1 MINFYITRHGE
12 TEWNTQRRL
21 QGWRNS
27 PLTKKGIAQ
36 GNMLRDA
43 VKKYNITKIYTSTSE
58 RALKTAMAARGKT
71 TIPVE
76 LMDELR
82 EMNMGD
88 WEGRTI
94 DEIKEREP
102 ENFSNYWNAPHL
114 FVKNTGEDFDEILD
128 RSKKAI
134 EKILDEEKQGNI
146 LIVTHGVTLKALMSH
161 FSDEGFSH
169 FWTKPVVMQASISL
183 IEVEDIGQGEIKLYG
198 DVSHFDL
205 DEKGDN

>member
-1 MINFYITRHGE
+1 MINLYITRHGE

-36 GNMLRDA
+36 GNLLRDA

-58 RALKTAMAARGKT
+58 RAVKTAMAARGKT

-134 EKILDEEKQGNI
+134 EKILEEEKEGNI
-146 LIVTHGVTLKALMSH
+146 LIVTHGVTLKAIMSH
-161 FSDEGFSH
+161 FSDEGFIH

-198 DVSHFDL
+198 DVSHFGL
-205 DEKGDN
+205 TEKGEN

>member
-1 MINFYITRHGE
+1 MINLYITRHGE
-12 TEWNTQRRL
+12 TQWNTEKRL

-36 GNMLRDA
+36 GNSLQGA
-43 VKKYNITKIYTSTSE
+43 VEKYKITKIYTSPSE
-58 RALKTAMAARGKT
+58 RALKTAMAARGNT
-71 TIPVE
+71 SIPVE
-76 LMDELR
+76 LMDELK

-94 DEIKEREP
+94 DEIKEKEP
-102 ENFSNYWNAPHL
+102 ENFSNYWEAPDL
-114 FVKNTGEDFDEILD
+114 FVKNSGEDFDEILD

-134 EKILDEEKQGNI
+134 EKILEEEKEGNV

-161 FSDEGFSH
+161 FSDEGFIH

-183 IEVEDIGQGEIKLYG
+183 IEVEDLNQGEIKLYG
-198 DVSHFDL
+198 DMSHFKW
-205 DEKGDN
+205 ESEGDN

>member
-1 MINFYITRHGE
+1 MINLYITRHGE

-36 GNMLRDA
+36 GNLLRDA

-58 RALKTAMAARGKT
+58 RAVKTAMAARGKT

-134 EKILDEEKQGNI
+134 EKILEEEKEGNI

-198 DVSHFDL
+198 DVSHFGL
-205 DEKGDN
+205 TEKGEN

>member
-1 MINFYITRHGE
+1 MINLYITRHGE

-27 PLTKKGIAQ
+27 PLTKKGNAQ
-36 GNMLRDA
+36 GNLLRDA

-134 EKILDEEKQGNI
+134 EKILEEEKEGNI

-198 DVSHFDL
+198 DVSHFGL
-205 DEKGDN
+205 TEKGEN